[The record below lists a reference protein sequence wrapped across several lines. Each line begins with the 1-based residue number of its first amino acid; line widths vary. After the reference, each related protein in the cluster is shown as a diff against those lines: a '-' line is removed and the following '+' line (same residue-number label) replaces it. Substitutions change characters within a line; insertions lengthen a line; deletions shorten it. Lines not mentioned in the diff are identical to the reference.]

1 MTLPTDIVLRPAV
14 PGDETLV
21 THYVRA
27 LADYEKLLDRAIATP
42 EQFRRALF
50 DSPTRLSAL
59 IVERA
64 GTPIGF
70 ALWYFNFSTFTGTPG
85 LYLEDIFVEETA
97 RNLGIGREIFRY
109 LARVAVAEDCTKMNW
124 SVLNWN
130 APSIAF
136 YRGLGAQGM
145 DDWTTQHLD
154 GAALAALAR

>member
-1 MTLPTDIVLRPAV
+1 MLPTDIILRPAV

-21 THYVRA
+21 AHYVRA
-27 LADYEKLLDRAIATP
+27 LADYEKLLDRAVATD
-42 EQFRRALF
+42 EHFRCALF
-50 DSPTRLSAL
+50 DTPARLSAL

-64 GTPIGF
+64 DAPIGF
-70 ALWYFNFSTFTGTPG
+70 ALWYYNFSTFTGTPG

-109 LARVAVAEDCTKMNW
+109 LARVAVAAGCTKMNW
-124 SVLNWN
+124 AVLNWN

-154 GAALAALAR
+154 GDALAKLAG

>member
-14 PGDETLV
+14 PGDEVLV
-21 THYVRA
+21 AHYVRE
-27 LADYEKLLDRAIATP
+27 LADYEKLLDRAVATD
-42 EQFRRALF
+42 EHFRRALF
-50 DSPTRLSAL
+50 DAPTRLSAL

-70 ALWYFNFSTFTGTPG
+70 AVWYYNFSTFSGLPG
-85 LYLEDIFVEETA
+85 LYLEDIFVEPAA

-109 LARVAVAEDCTKMNW
+109 LARVAIAEGCTKMNW
-124 SVLNWN
+124 AVLNWN

-136 YRGLGAQGM
+136 YRGLGAVGM

-154 GAALAALAR
+154 GAALETLAG